1 MSWTEASHW
10 PAKECYPTT
19 TTDAHPASTQANEL
33 ANTMQP
39 FTFLPAVAAPSHT
52 AHQMAAVQMAPN
64 QVLQAPLIVCHAL
77 APQHDQ
83 ALAWP
88 ACQYVANDHCEDR
101 DKLGLSS
108 SARRRLRRKHA
119 AERRSEAQAPPG
131 EQSHGSDTSED
142 STELIKCTELVEAIE
157 AGGEARTAAL
167 GRLRGSM
174 VQLTFDR
181 EGCRLVQAAIQVA
194 DRAVVA
200 ELLAELHGHVRAAL
214 ASPHA
219 NYVIQTVITALP
231 TTMSSFIAKELLGV
245 AASTAQHRFGCRIFC
260 RLIEHCG
267 ASADVA
273 ELLQEVLAEV
283 EDLCSHAFGHYVIES
298 LLEHLPEHR
307 ERIVQALR
315 ADLLCH
321 ACHRCGCHVVESAL
335 LHGSEVDRQGLIL
348 DLLGGDTVT
357 SLAQQQYGSV
367 VLKVLLNTPGDAS
380 KEAWGRLLQATSLLQ
395 GTRYGRHLM
404 QELGISTEVAP

>member
-273 ELLQEVLAEV
+273 ELVREILAEA
-283 EDLCSHAFGHYVIES
+283 EDICRHSFGHYVVES
-298 LLEHLPEHR
+298 LLEHSPEDCHV
-307 ERIVQALR
+307 IVQALQ
-315 ADLLCH
+315 ADLLGL
-321 ACHRCGCHVVESAL
+321 ACHRCGSHVVESAL
-335 LHGSEVDRQGLIL
+335 LHCSEADRQGLVL
-348 DLLGGDTVT
+348 DLISRDAVI
-357 SLAQQQYGSV
+357 SLAQQQHGSI
-367 VLKVLLNTPGDAS
+367 VLKALLDISGTAS
-380 KEAWGRLLQATSLLQ
+380 EEVMRQLSQAAAFLG
-395 GTRYGRHLM
+395 GTKYGQRLM
-404 QELGISTEVAP
+404 QELDISAVIAP